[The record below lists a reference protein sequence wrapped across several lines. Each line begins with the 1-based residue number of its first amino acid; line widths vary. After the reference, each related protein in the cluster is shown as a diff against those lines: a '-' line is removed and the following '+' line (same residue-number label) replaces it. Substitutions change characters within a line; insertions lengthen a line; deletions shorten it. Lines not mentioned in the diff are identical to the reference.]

1 MQSTQDILNEREQQ
15 YGSYASFC
23 EINGALRKVSDK
35 HVGKLTLQQ
44 QTAVEMMLFKIA
56 RILNNGANHQ
66 DNWQDI
72 AGYAMV
78 GGELFEPQLSSNTL
92 QLPKPLTKL
101 PSKDTTLYCLDFKP
115 EENTEFGMFHVE
127 TYVYVVNSTLNDSI
141 MDNIYLKNRRLYR
154 TKEEVIQVIEA
165 ITGKPYEDR

>member
-35 HVGKLTLQQ
+35 HVEKLTWQQ

-72 AGYAMV
+72 AGYAML
-78 GGELFEPQLSSNTL
+78 GGKLFEPQLSSNTL
-92 QLPKPLTKL
+92 QLPKPLTEPLNNDDIYFTLTAVGGRYVIDRWKWNN
-101 PSKDTTLYCLDFKP
+101 KTTDHIF
-115 EENTEFGMFHVE
+115 
-127 TYVYVVNSTLNDSI
+127 
-141 MDNIYLKNRRLYR
+141 LKNDRIYKI
-154 TKEEVIQVIEA
+154 KEEVTKVIEV